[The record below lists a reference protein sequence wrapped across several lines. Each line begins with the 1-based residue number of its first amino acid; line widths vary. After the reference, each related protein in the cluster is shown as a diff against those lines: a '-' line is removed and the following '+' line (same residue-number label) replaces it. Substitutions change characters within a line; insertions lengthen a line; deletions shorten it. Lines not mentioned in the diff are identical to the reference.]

1 MSFIADS
8 LVTLDASSQ
17 QLFNKVGLY
26 SDDDFLS
33 VDLCRQLLAKIQ
45 IKQTQHA
52 LPVIKRKMS
61 GRSLDYQV
69 MDGKFIQQHLHG
81 VGELAPFVIQR
92 AQSLCDNR
100 IHSLRNSTAAIN
112 VNILHKGGEYRWHY
126 DRNAITAILYLNEV
140 EGGETE
146 LLPNS
151 RNHLG
156 PLKRS
161 FLQRWLDQR
170 LINKVTKDGESNLIK
185 IAPKAGRLVI
195 MKGDSCLHSV
205 NAVLSDTARYNLV
218 FSFDSKETSYQAKK
232 NLDPYLYTVEKLP
245 AFDPNYN
252 R

>member
-1 MSFIADS
+1 MQQ
-8 LVTLDASSQ
+8 ASSQ
-17 QLFNKVGLY
+17 QLFNNAGLY
-26 SDDDFLS
+26 IDDHFLS
-33 VDLCRQLLAKIQ
+33 TVLCRQMLETIRS
-45 IKQTQHA
+45 KQAQHS
-52 LPVIKRKMS
+52 LPLIKRRMS

-69 MDGKFIQQHLHG
+69 MDGKFIQQHLHD
-81 VGELAPFVIQR
+81 VGALAPLIIQR
-92 AQSLCDNR
+92 AQSLCKNR

-151 RNHLG
+151 RIHLG

-170 LINKVTKDGESNLIK
+170 LINKMTQDGEPNLIK
-185 IAPKAGRLVI
+185 IAPKAGRLII

-205 NAVLSDTARYNLV
+205 NAVVSDTARYNLV
-218 FSFDSKETSYQAKK
+218 FSFDSKETSRQAKK
-232 NLDPYLYTVEKLP
+232 NLDPYLYTVEKSP
-245 AFDPNYN
+245 SFDPNYN